1 MTKEYLTF
9 PTALEYTIKRK
20 TNKTIDIS
28 LYGGSSIQNSIFN
41 LSFIEPFKIVFV
53 NKKKRKNV
61 ICFMLNNVVNGKN
74 KYDFYIGSIEKD
86 NKRSLTAILNF
97 VNQSL

>member
-9 PTALEYTIKRK
+9 PTTIEYTIKHK
-20 TNKTIDIS
+20 TNKSIDITF
-28 LYGGSSIQNSIFN
+28 YGGTLIQNNIFN

-61 ICFMLNNVVNGKN
+61 ICFMINSVVNDKN
-74 KYDFYIGSIEKD
+74 KYDFYIGSIEKE
-86 NKRSLTAILNF
+86 NKRSLTSILNF

>member
-1 MTKEYLTF
+1 MTKEYLAF
-9 PTALEYTIKRK
+9 PTSLEYTIKRK
-20 TNKTIDIS
+20 THNNIDIS
-28 LYGGSSIQNSIFN
+28 FYGGSLIQNRIFN

-74 KYDFYIGSIEKD
+74 KYDFYMGSIKKE
-86 NKRSLTAILNF
+86 NKRSLTSILNF